1 MRLERRK
8 KEDLTQLMNYCV
20 LYSFLKD
27 ISHCTCSERFFN
39 PFQCKIKRKA
49 FNIEDKN
56 VFKEGVKEYQNS
68 Y

>member
-1 MRLERRK
+1 
-8 KEDLTQLMNYCV
+8 MNYCV

-49 FNIEDKN
+49 FKTEDKK
-56 VFKEGVKEYQNS
+56 VLKEGVIEFQNS